1 MSLQTM
7 YMENKLNH
15 LAIIMDGNSRWAE
28 ASGKEKFEGYAKG
41 AEQVR
46 VITKESLA
54 LGIKYLTLY
63 AFSVEN
69 WNRPASDVRYLLNL
83 LEMYITQ
90 ETDNLNKQN
99 IKLQFIGDL
108 SKLPFELQNL
118 ILQATHKT
126 SSNNALVLYIAFGYG
141 GKHEILDACKKAV
154 ALNKSDFTVENFKQ
168 YLYCPEM
175 PDVDFVIR
183 TGKEKRMSNFLPWQT
198 AYAELYFS
206 DKFWPEFT
214 DQDLNIAV
222 DDFKTRKRN
231 FGHAR

>member
-7 YMENKLNH
+7 SMENTLNH

-28 ASGKEKFEGYAKG
+28 ASGKEKFHGYAKG
-41 AEQVR
+41 AQQVS
-46 VITKESLA
+46 VIIEESLRI
-54 LGIKYLTLY
+54 GIKHLTLY

-69 WNRPASDVRYLLNL
+69 WGRPAEDVSYLLNL
-83 LEMYITQ
+83 LELYILE
-90 ETDNLNKQN
+90 ETENLNKQN
-99 IKLQFIGDL
+99 IKLKFIGDL
-108 SKLPFELQNL
+108 SKLPYELKDL
-118 ILQATHKT
+118 ISEAVKKT
-126 SSNNALVLYIAFGYG
+126 SNNNSLVLYIAFGYG

-154 ALNKSDFTVENFKQ
+154 ALNKSDFTVETFNQ

-214 DQDLNIAV
+214 DHDLNIAV
-222 DDFKTRKRN
+222 EDFKTRKRN